1 MRNEECVE
9 GRAIRIIQVEAAPY
23 VMHPLVLLRS
33 HGGVPL
39 GEVGD
44 GTGLEGSIRIELT
57 WGENHGRLLEEPS
70 ICRHADGAEGIF
82 DKPEVL
88 RCRVFPPAQEAFHL
102 EVGVEVTH
110 QDFPKPRWEDRIA
123 PAVAVVVLH
132 GGKFVDDS
140 STGPIIRRRNDSVDG
155 IHERNSACSSW

>member
-44 GTGLEGSIRIELT
+44 GTGLE
-57 WGENHGRLLEEPS
+57 
-70 ICRHADGAEGIF
+70 
-82 DKPEVL
+82 
-88 RCRVFPPAQEAFHL
+88 AQEVFHL

-110 QDFPKPRWEDRIA
+110 NQDFPKPRWEDRIA
-123 PAVAVVVLH
+123 PAVAVVILH
-132 GGKFVDDS
+132 SGKFVDDS